1 MLIQLTQGKVATIDD
16 ADYYL
21 ISGRSWHAQYHPSG
35 KRWYAVASITVNGKH
50 TKLSMHRVIMDAKH
64 GDNVD
69 HRDGDGLHN
78 WRSNLRKATVG
89 QNNQNRRTISSNS
102 GFKGVHYEPKR
113 AGQKKYCAA
122 ITLDRKKTT
131 IGYFMTASEA
141 AAAYNERASILFG
154 DFAVLNEV

>member
-1 MLIQLTQGKVATIDD
+1 
-16 ADYYL
+16 
-21 ISGRSWHAQYHPSG
+21 
-35 KRWYAVASITVNGKH
+35 
-50 TKLSMHRVIMDAKH
+50 MDAKH